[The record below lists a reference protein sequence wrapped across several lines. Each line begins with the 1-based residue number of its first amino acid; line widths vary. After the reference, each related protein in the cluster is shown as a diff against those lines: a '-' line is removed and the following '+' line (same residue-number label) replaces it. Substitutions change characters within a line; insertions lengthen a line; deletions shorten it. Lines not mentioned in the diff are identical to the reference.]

1 VPIRLPRNT
10 VPQQPAP
17 QNADASSVELER
29 RLQVLIDGKT
39 KPVGSLGRIEELA
52 MQVARLQGTLEPDTS
67 SCGLTLFA
75 GDHGMATVGV
85 SAYPQSVT
93 RQMLLNFLAG
103 GAAANAFSDALGVS
117 MRVVD
122 AGVAGDAVEHPALIS
137 RRIRGGTDD
146 AIEGPAMSEDECG
159 AALAA
164 GELLGAEAP
173 QPVVAFGDMGI
184 GNTAA
189 ASLVAAKLTGTDVAT
204 LTGRG
209 AGLDDT
215 GLERKRTL
223 LERAAART
231 APELGARD
239 ALREYAGFEMV
250 MITGAMLGAAGAR
263 RLVLVDGFICSAA
276 AQAALRIDPSIHAAL
291 VFAHRSAENGH
302 SPLLATLDAKPLLDL
317 GLRLGEGTGALLAWP
332 LVRAAG
338 AFLRDMASFDS
349 AGVDGPA

>member
-1 VPIRLPRNT
+1 MPEQLEH
-10 VPQQPAP
+10 
-17 QNADASSVELER
+17 QNGDPPSVELEH
-29 RLQVLIDGKT
+29 RLQALIDGKT
-39 KPVGSLGRIEELA
+39 KPVGSLGRIEKLA
-52 MQVARLQGTLEPDTS
+52 MQVAKLQKTLRPDTS
-67 SCGLTLFA
+67 ACGLTLFA
-75 GDHGMATVGV
+75 GDHGMATAGV

-103 GAAANAFSDALGVS
+103 GAAANAFSHALGVS
-117 MRVVD
+117 MQVVD
-122 AGVAGDAVEHPALIS
+122 AGVAGDPVEHPALLS
-137 RRIRGGTDD
+137 RRIRGGTSN
-146 AIEGPAMSEDECG
+146 AIEGPAMSEDECS

-164 GELLGAEAP
+164 GESIGAEAP

-189 ASLVAAKLTGTDVAT
+189 ASLVAAKLTGTAVAR

-209 AGLDDT
+209 AGLDDA

-231 APELGARD
+231 APQLYARE

-250 MITGAMLGAAGAR
+250 MIAGAILGAARAR

-276 AQAALRIDPSIHAAL
+276 AHAALGIDPAINAAL
-291 VFAHRSAENGH
+291 VFAHRSAEDGH
-302 SPLLATLDAKPLLDL
+302 SPLLAALDAQPLLDL

-332 LVRAAG
+332 LVQAAG

>member
-1 VPIRLPRNT
+1 M
-10 VPQQPAP
+10 PQQPEP
-17 QNADASSVELER
+17 QNGDALNIALER
-29 RLQVLIDGKT
+29 RLQSLIDGKT

-52 MQVARLQGTLEPDTS
+52 MQVAKLQGTLRPDTS

-75 GDHGMATVGV
+75 GDHGMASAGV
-85 SAYPQSVT
+85 SAYPQTVT

-117 MRVVD
+117 MQVVD
-122 AGVAGDAVEHPALIS
+122 AGVAGEPVEHPALLS
-137 RRIRGGTDD
+137 RRIRGGTNN
-146 AIEGPAMSEDECG
+146 AIEGPAMSEDECS
-159 AALAA
+159 AALAT
-164 GELLGAEAP
+164 GELLGAEAR

-189 ASLVAAKLTGTDVAT
+189 ASLVAAKLTGTDVAR

-209 AGLDDT
+209 AGLDDA
-215 GLERKRTL
+215 GLEHKRTL

-231 APELGARD
+231 APQLEARD
-239 ALREYAGFEMV
+239 ALAEYAGFELV
-250 MITGAMLGAAGAR
+250 MIAGAMLGAAGAR
-263 RLVLVDGFICSAA
+263 RLVLVDGFICTAA
-276 AQAALRIDPSIHAAL
+276 ALAALRIEPSIRTAL
-291 VFAHRSAENGH
+291 VFAHRSAESGH
-302 SPLLATLDAKPLLDL
+302 DPLLAALDAQPLLDL

-332 LVRAAG
+332 LVQAAG